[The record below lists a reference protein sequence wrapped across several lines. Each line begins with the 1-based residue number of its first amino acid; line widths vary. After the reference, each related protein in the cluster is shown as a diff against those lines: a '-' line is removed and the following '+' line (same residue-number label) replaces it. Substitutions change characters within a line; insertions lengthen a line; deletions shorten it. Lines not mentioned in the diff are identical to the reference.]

1 MNIIKNYLNL
11 TDGGTQDF
19 NVRVTQIPCENET
32 VCIKFKGFTNKTLNA
47 DFGAGIDFEIP
58 DAAKWMADYR
68 YSPFWCRPAFGTDF
82 SDVPDET
89 QALVYTKTD
98 GKFGVVFPIVSDKY
112 KCVLKGAEGGRITAR
127 LFSQCSDLKACDAP
141 AFMFAEGDNPYRL
154 LENCVKAAL
163 NLLGTG
169 VRHRSERRYP
179 EMFEYLGWCS
189 WDAMEIRVNHD
200 DLVRKC
206 TEFRDKQIPV
216 KWCIIDDMWAH
227 ITDFY
232 DMEYATREE
241 MFHLMHHSKLYSYKA
256 DPLRFPKGL
265 KGCVDDIN
273 SYGIKVGMWHPTTGY
288 WAGIDPDGEA
298 YAELKDYLIE
308 SADGRYIH
316 DCDKLKAYGYYSTIH
331 DYFRNC
337 GVDFVKIDNQ
347 SVYNLYREVEPIGEA
362 ARGIHDAMEASVG
375 QHFDGTL
382 INCMGMASEDMWNR
396 TVSAVS
402 RCSNDFQPEDK
413 AWFVNH
419 ITQCAYNSLIQG
431 QFHYCDWDMWWSDD
445 GQAVK
450 NSVLR
455 AISGGPIY
463 VSDKLDRSRREIL
476 APLALDD
483 GRILRCDKPA
493 VPCADCITEDP
504 TANGKIFKLM
514 NTASGSG
521 VVAVFNLD
529 AQNRPV
535 VGTVSPSEIEGLEG
549 EEFAVYEHFS
559 GELKILSREQ
569 SFEICLENVD
579 EFKLYIISPVIDGFA
594 VIGRTDKFIS
604 PATVKAV
611 RGKEVELVEDG
622 RYAYVEDGKLFIVG

>member
-347 SVYNLYREVEPIGEA
+347 SVYNLYREVKPIGEA

-493 VPCADCITEDP
+493 MPCADCITEDP

-604 PATVKAV
+604 PATVKAM
-611 RGKEVELVEDG
+611 RGKEIELVEDG

>member
-32 VCIKFKGFTNKTLNA
+32 VCVHFKGFTNKTLNA
-47 DFGAGIDFEIP
+47 DFGAGIDFEVS

-68 YSPFWCRPAFGTDF
+68 YSPFWCRPAFGEDF

-127 LFSQCSDLKACDAP
+127 LFSHCSDLKACDAP
-141 AFMFAEGDNPYRL
+141 AFMFAEGDSPYRL

-163 NLLGTG
+163 SLLGTG

-206 TEFRDKQIPV
+206 VEFRDKQIPV

-232 DMEYATREE
+232 DIEYATRED

-265 KGCVDDIN
+265 KGCVEDIN
-273 SYGIKVGMWHPTTGY
+273 SYGVKVGMWHPTTGY

-298 YAELKDYLIE
+298 YAELRDYLIE

-347 SVYNLYREVEPIGEA
+347 SVYDLYRNIKPIGEA

-375 QHFDGTL
+375 QHFDGVM

-402 RCSNDFQPEDK
+402 RCSDDFQPEDK
-413 AWFVNH
+413 AWFIHH

-431 QFHYCDWDMWWSDD
+431 QFYYCDWDMWWSAD

-450 NSVLR
+450 NSILR

-463 VSDKLDRSRREIL
+463 VSDKLDRSRHDVL

-504 TANGKIFKLM
+504 TANGRIFKLM

-535 VGTVSPSEIEGLEG
+535 IGTVSPSEIDGLEG

-579 EFKLYIISPVIDGFA
+579 EFKLYIVSPITDGFA

-622 RYAYVEDGKLFIVG
+622 QYAYVEDGKLFIVG

>member
-493 VPCADCITEDP
+493 MPCADCITEDP

-579 EFKLYIISPVIDGFA
+579 EFKLYIISPIIDGFA

>member
-32 VCIKFKGFTNKTLNA
+32 VCVRFKGFTNKTLNA

-82 SDVPDET
+82 SQMPDET
-89 QALVYTKTD
+89 QALVYTKTN

-206 TEFRDKQIPV
+206 AEFRDKQIPV

-265 KGCVDDIN
+265 KECVDEIN

-298 YAELKDYLIE
+298 YAELKDYLFK
-308 SADGRYIH
+308 SPDGRYIH

-347 SVYNLYREVEPIGEA
+347 SVYNLYREVKPIGEA

-463 VSDKLDRSRREIL
+463 VSDKLERSRREIL

-535 VGTVSPSEIEGLEG
+535 VGTVSPSEIDGLEG

-579 EFKLYIISPVIDGFA
+579 EFKLYIISPIIDGFA

-611 RGKEVELVEDG
+611 HGKEVELVEDG